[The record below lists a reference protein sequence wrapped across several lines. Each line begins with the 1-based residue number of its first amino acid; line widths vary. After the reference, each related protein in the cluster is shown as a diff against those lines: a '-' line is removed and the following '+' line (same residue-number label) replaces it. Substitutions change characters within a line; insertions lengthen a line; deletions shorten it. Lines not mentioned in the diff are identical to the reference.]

1 MQHFRYKAQDIEG
14 RIVGGVLEAANEI
27 DVEMRLERMGL
38 ELIRVRP
45 VRHFHFSLFSRGVR
59 RGDLINFTFYLQQ
72 LLSAGVPM
80 IQALADLRD
89 TSDNPRM
96 QAVLSTLVESIEG
109 GQNLS
114 EALEEYQRLF
124 GQTYVHVVRVGEQ
137 AGNLPE
143 MLDELTSMLK
153 WQELPF
159 QTRMLIAT
167 SDFFV
172 NFWYVVLLLPF
183 VIFFAIRAGA
193 RSSPRFRFQLDRL
206 KLRIPLIGPL
216 LYKIKLARFAR
227 NFSLMYRAGIT
238 VLEILRLNFK
248 VMDNLVLQEALQEVH
263 KEISEGVNISTAFAN
278 VALFSPLVVRMLR
291 VGENTGGLDRALEN
305 VSYFYDREVKESIER
320 LEPMI
325 EPALTVVLG
334 AIVGWVMFST
344 LGPVYNTAV
353 SMGAM

>member
-1 MQHFRYKAQDIEG
+1 VVF
-14 RIVGGVLEAANEI
+14 GVVIFLMVYLVPKI
-27 DVEMRLERMGL
+27 SSFITGMG
-38 ELIRVRP
+38 
-45 VRHFHFSLFSRGVR
+45 
-59 RGDLINFTFYLQQ
+59 
-72 LLSAGVPM
+72 
-80 IQALADLRD
+80 
-89 TSDNPRM
+89 
-96 QAVLSTLVESIEG
+96 
-109 GQNLS
+109 
-114 EALEEYQRLF
+114 
-124 GQTYVHVVRVGEQ
+124 
-137 AGNLPE
+137 
-143 MLDELTSMLK
+143 
-153 WQELPF
+153 QELPF

-183 VIFFAIRAGA
+183 VIFFATRAGA